1 MVSIIEIINKKA
13 SFSYRLTENFTAG
26 IQLKGAEIKSIRNKD
41 VVIKDSYCILVK
53 SEVWV
58 RNIHISKY
66 KQDSTDQHNPNRE
79 KKLLLNKSEVKKI
92 TKSINEK
99 GMSLIPTKLFIN
111 DKGLAKL
118 EIAIGKGKKLY
129 DKRED
134 IKKKDVEK
142 QIDREKKRG
151 NKFP

>member
-1 MVSIIEIINKKA
+1 MQKPIEIKNKKA
-13 SFSYRLTENFTAG
+13 SFSYRLTEYFTAG
-26 IQLKGAEIKSIRNKD
+26 IQLKGGEIKSIRNKD
-41 VVIKDSYCILVK
+41 VVIKDSYCILIK
-53 SEVWV
+53 GEVWV
-58 RNIHISKY
+58 KNIHVSKY

-92 TKSINEK
+92 TKSMDEK

-111 DKGLAKL
+111 EKGLAKL

-134 IKKKDVEK
+134 IKKRDIEK

-151 NKFP
+151 N